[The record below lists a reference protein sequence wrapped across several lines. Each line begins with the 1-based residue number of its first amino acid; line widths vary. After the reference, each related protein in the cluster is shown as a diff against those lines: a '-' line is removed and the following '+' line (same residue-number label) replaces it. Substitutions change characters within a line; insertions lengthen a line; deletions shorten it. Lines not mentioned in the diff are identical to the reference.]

1 MNDDQK
7 KNTCEGH
14 VLFFSFFNLFLYMK
28 VITNAG
34 NWTKLIIWIKKL
46 MLISSF
52 AEISLQF

>member
-1 MNDDQK
+1 MTIK
-7 KNTCEGH
+7 RKTNTCEAD
-14 VLFFSFFNLFLYMK
+14 VLFFSFFNLFFYMK

-34 NWTKLIIWIKKL
+34 NWIKLIIWIKKL